1 MPSSTT
7 FFQRLRRASAWAA
20 LGLGLVS
27 ASGCTVIAVAGA
39 ATSVAVGA
47 VSLAGSAIGTA
58 VDIVTPSSSDK
69 KK

>member
-1 MPSSTT
+1 MCQEIPTVSKNPA
-7 FFQRLRRASAWAA
+7 RALSLA
-20 LGLGLVS
+20 LVS